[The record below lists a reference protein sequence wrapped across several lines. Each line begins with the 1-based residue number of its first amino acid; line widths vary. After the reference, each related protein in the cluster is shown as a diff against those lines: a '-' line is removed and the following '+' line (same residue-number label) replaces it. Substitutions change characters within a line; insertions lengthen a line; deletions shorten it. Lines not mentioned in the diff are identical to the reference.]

1 MITKQTTPQASSSS
15 RFELTSSHC
24 SSMSPMCALPLALQ
38 TSQAEVPLQTKTAVE
53 QAADSD
59 GPTGSSG
66 GSNKTTASTKPVPDA
81 APLSEIAK
89 NTAATAAS
97 QAALAVEKT
106 GELAGSAK
114 EKAIDLKDKTVEVA
128 GAAKDTLINVKDVV
142 QDKIQG
148 AAGT

>member
-1 MITKQTTPQASSSS
+1 MITAVEGPLVRLQTKLFS
-15 RFELTSSHC
+15 RAC
-24 SSMSPMCALPLALQ
+24 SCALLLALQ

-53 QAADSD
+53 QAADAD
-59 GPTGSSG
+59 TPTGSNRS
-66 GSNKTTASTKPVPDA
+66 GSNKTTAGKKPVPEA

-89 NTAATAAS
+89 NTATTAAS

-114 EKAIDLKDKTVEVA
+114 EKAIDLKDKTVDAAV
-128 GAAKDTLINVKDVV
+128 AAKDTIINVKDVV

-148 AAGT
+148 AAGM

>member
-1 MITKQTTPQASSSS
+1 
-15 RFELTSSHC
+15 
-24 SSMSPMCALPLALQ
+24 MCALPLALQ

-53 QAADSD
+53 QAADS

-66 GSNKTTASTKPVPDA
+66 GSNKTAAGTKPVPEA

-89 NTAATAAS
+89 NTATTAAS

-148 AAGT
+148 AAGTCLPQHVLQRVNALIDSKVRWQLWFWLLH